1 MIVKTGREL
10 ILDDVYTKMSAGT
23 WYVKIGTG
31 TDIVMESDD
40 DLINPIKT
48 NDGTDLKILLS
59 TSNCEKDV
67 TNNAIKIELT
77 IGNDTTVTNQTITE
91 FGIFTNENKLFSRVI
106 QEPVVIGPSASET
119 LTYYL
124 YL

>member
-10 ILDDVYTKMSAGT
+10 ILNDVYTKMSAGD

-31 TDIVMESDD
+31 TDIVMESDS
-40 DLINPIKT
+40 DLINAIKT
-48 NDGTDLKILLS
+48 NGTTDLQMPLS
-59 TSNCEKDV
+59 TTNCTKDSA
-67 TNNAIKIELT
+67 NNAIKIELT
-77 IGNDTTVTNQTITE
+77 ISNTATVTNQIITE
-91 FGIFTNENKLFSRVI
+91 FGIFTDENKLFSRVI
-106 QEPVVIGPSASET
+106 QEPVVIGPSSSET

>member
-10 ILDDVYTKMSAGT
+10 ILDDIYTKIEAGN

-31 TDIVMESDD
+31 TDIVMESDN
-40 DLINPIKT
+40 DLISPIQSE
-48 NDGTDLKILLS
+48 DGTDLQISLS
-59 TSNCEKDV
+59 TSNCIKDE
-67 TNNAIKIELT
+67 TNNAIKIVLS
-77 IGNDTTVTNQTITE
+77 ISNIPTVTNQIITE

-106 QEPVVIGPSASET
+106 QEPVVIGPSSSET